1 MARPTLSLV
10 LPVYNEEAVIPILHE
25 RLDGF
30 LSKLA
35 VETEVVFV
43 DDGSTDRSLILLRE
57 LITRDARYKAISFS
71 RNFGHASAITAGVD
85 YARGEAVVIMDAD
98 LQDPPEVIVEMMQRW
113 REGYDVVY
121 GQRLTREGETRFKL
135 VTSRWFY
142 RLLRVLVPLNVPLDT
157 GDFRLMSRNVVLT
170 LRALRETHRFVRGIV
185 SWVGFRQTAVF
196 YKRPRRAAGETK
208 YPLSK
213 MLRLAMDAITSFSV
227 LPLRFATY
235 LGMLI
240 SVGSVIVAIWALVE
254 HYVLGT
260 TVPGWTATVVLVALL
275 SSVQL
280 LMIGILGEYIGRI
293 YEQVKGRPLY
303 VVSETLNLPR
313 ALDTDELDPT
323 PRAAPPPI
331 VMPAAQP
338 PLLTP
343 QSAPTL
349 LIIPGLTAPAAQAS
363 QAQPPSPP
371 HAAPSDSPT
380 TKDVSAAPPAAPA
393 SPPSPARSHA
403 PLPQAAAASPV
414 LPLAH
419 APLSHAPAAPTTSSA
434 PPRRS
439 MPPPVPPPRASK
451 MPMKGTLM
459 GITAP
464 PPSTGSDSA
473 PESGKPPSPGIDV
486 PVPSVSPSPPGT
498 PASPEPGVPM
508 PPQLLTAPMPP
519 IPSPP
524 SEPGEEPGEEH
535 GSK

>member
-43 DDGSTDRSLILLRE
+43 DDGSTDRSLVLLRE
-57 LITRDARYKAISFS
+57 LVTRDPRYKAISFS

-157 GDFRLMSRNVVLT
+157 GDFRLMSRNVVVT

-196 YKRPRRAAGETK
+196 YNRPRRAAGETK

-227 LPLRFATY
+227 LPLRFATF

-313 ALDTDELDPT
+313 AVDTDELDPT
-323 PRAAPPPI
+323 LRVALPAL
-331 VMPAAQP
+331 VMPAAQT

-349 LIIPGLTAPAAQAS
+349 LIIPGLSAPG
-363 QAQPPSPP
+363 AQPSLASPLSPP
-371 HAAPSDSPT
+371 PVTPPESPT
-380 TKDVSAAPPAAPA
+380 TKDVSAPPLAAPVA
-393 SPPSPARSHA
+393 PSSPAPSHA
-403 PLPQAAAASPV
+403 PLPPATSQASPI
-414 LPLAH
+414 PH
-419 APLSHAPAAPTTSSA
+419 APLSHAPAGPATSSV

-439 MPPPVPPPRASK
+439 MPPPVPPPRTTK
-451 MPMKGTLM
+451 RPMKGTLM
-459 GITAP
+459 GITP
-464 PPSTGSDSA
+464 PPSAIGSGSA
-473 PESGKPPSPGIDV
+473 PESAKPPSHGIDV
-486 PVPSVSPSPPGT
+486 PAPSVSPSPEPPGT
-498 PASPEPGVPM
+498 PVSPEPGAPM
-508 PPQLLTAPMPP
+508 APQLMTAPMPP

-524 SEPGEEPGEEH
+524 SEPGEEH